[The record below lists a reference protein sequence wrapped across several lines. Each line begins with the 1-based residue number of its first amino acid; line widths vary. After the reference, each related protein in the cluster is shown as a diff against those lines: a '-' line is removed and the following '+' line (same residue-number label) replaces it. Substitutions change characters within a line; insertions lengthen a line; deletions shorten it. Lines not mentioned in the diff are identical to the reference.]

1 MHHSLSDKTEQSFG
15 PVPQGGWR
23 YHALPMRRSRSV
35 KSEPTW
41 LRGAMNTRKPI
52 IAVDDY
58 DASGLV
64 EVGAGTK
71 ILNLKSTQSNPR
83 TFNTRSIARSMLL
96 SVETLLVL
104 TRRRLGTRKR
114 NHDCI
119 EVVAKLRPT
128 VLPAN
133 SRNSCG
139 GSKLGPYRG
148 PACSASRWGR
158 QTCRRPARR
167 LVAA

>member
-1 MHHSLSDKTEQSFG
+1 
-15 PVPQGGWR
+15 
-23 YHALPMRRSRSV
+23 MRRSRSV

-83 TFNTRSIARSMLL
+83 TSNTRSIARSMLL
-96 SVETLLVL
+96 SVETCIGVLL
-104 TRRRLGTRKR
+104 G
-114 NHDCI
+114 
-119 EVVAKLRPT
+119 VV
-128 VLPAN
+128 
-133 SRNSCG
+133 
-139 GSKLGPYRG
+139 
-148 PACSASRWGR
+148 
-158 QTCRRPARR
+158 
-167 LVAA
+167 